1 MQLDVWTVHR
11 SHDFTGW
18 KAVNYPWIVL
28 EFVPGGCTGLWQPC
42 DVGIQRLLKL
52 SIKRKQQAHV
62 VEEALSQLKNGIR
75 PEQVKFNTSIVCLR
89 ERAVEWLVSSH
100 DEINKPSIVRQVVFI
115 LIFQSSSRLISL
127 NT

>member
-1 MQLDVWTVHR
+1 M
-11 SHDFTGW
+11 
-18 KAVNYPWIVL
+18 AVNYPWIVL